1 MSHHTQLQSRGGV
14 VGRPRED
21 SVWSNCSS
29 DSWLRC
35 ATDSSS
41 IDNNHYHTTTT
52 SSSAASQQHTHN
64 ANASAPS
71 PSTSSSNFDLKLYI
85 KDVHDK
91 HGRKRPLSVKP
102 WATIKDVKDLLTTHL
117 HVPPSSQRLYFG
129 PLLTSARELPNH
141 RTLMDAGIYRNGETL
156 LLEINTRS
164 TVGAGGLLLSSSTSS
179 STGGKGTLGD
189 SHSISSLRS
198 KANDVCVSSS
208 LLDLTPKSLQRLVQQ
223 ARRGLAMGFKPA
235 LAPDGSG
242 GSYFLCDARKKR
254 VGVFKPADE
263 EPFSENNP
271 RGYVPHDTE
280 GGVGAEGVGGSGVH
294 TESLRQGIRPGELC
308 LREVAAFILDH
319 DGFSDVPMTTLAE
332 AQHPA
337 LHVNGANWTLS
348 EGGASVGFHSMTS
361 PLSSTNLAG
370 ASAMLSS
377 TTGGMSSGGA
387 LVKKV
392 GSFQQYIHA
401 ECTMD
406 DLSPSK
412 ISVEEV
418 HKIAILDIRLMNAD
432 RNVANIMCQR
442 IPEDP
447 DHFKLIPIDHGYS
460 LRSVCDVA
468 WFDWCWLDWPQTK
481 VPLGKKARDYVLNLD
496 IDADARLLKERLG
509 MGNDVLDYFRV
520 SCMILKSGVK
530 AGLTLYEIASGILCR
545 TDPSGEIPSKLETLT
560 KVAEELATSAVHNG
574 RFHHATASLAL
585 EEQLASTRKAVDQR
599 SSKFLSPFSKSRPV
613 VRSVSSSVFSQVPS
627 LGGESAFTDE
637 LFRGGS
643 NLSGETFS
651 TPLHSR
657 ASSMNTN
664 PPEVVQSSQ
673 SDDNSFDSASC
684 SFASG
689 PEDVEAG
696 EWAADMIAM
705 ADQNMDAKEQGLFGR
720 NRSVSESSSS
730 SSDGDMTSKSSSS
743 PVGFWTVRPGS
754 SIEGDSEEEEDDDSI
769 GWGQSLTYNPITSSQ
784 DRNLF
789 SPHAFSSSNLVNLMK
804 DTKSGISEED
814 SNHADDE
821 LGSIT
826 PPTTQAQVT
835 SFPAFKP
842 LQKTMIRSHSYAA
855 FSSYPSNEE
864 YDRRPTM
871 LCQSTNMRARTLSS
885 TQENDLFR
893 TYFMKF
899 VDLLIVRET
908 ERLVHNSTPI
918 DE

>member
-1 MSHHTQLQSRGGV
+1 MSHHTQLMARG
-14 VGRPRED
+14 GRPRED
-21 SVWSNCSS
+21 SIWSNCSA

-35 ATDSSS
+35 PASD
-41 IDNNHYHTTTT
+41 TTTKNNST
-52 SSSAASQQHTHN
+52 ISNNSTQHN

-71 PSTSSSNFDLKLYI
+71 PSTNFDLKLFI

-102 WATIKDVKDLLTTHL
+102 WASVKDVKDLLASHL

-156 LLEINTRS
+156 LLEITTRGNNAMLLGGTAS
-164 TVGAGGLLLSSSTSS
+164 LSGGAGQ
-179 STGGKGTLGD
+179 D

-223 ARRGLAMGFKPA
+223 ARRGLALGFKPA

-271 RGYVPHDTE
+271 RGYVPHDSNE
-280 GGVGAEGVGGSGVH
+280 GGGGGGAADSP

-337 LHVNGANWTLS
+337 LHVNGKNWTLS
-348 EGGASVGFHSMTS
+348 EGGASVGVHSISS
-361 PLSSTNLAG
+361 PLSSTNLMTA
-370 ASAMLSS
+370 ASAAAVGSGSS
-377 TTGGMSSGGA
+377 SSRGD
-387 LVKKV
+387 LIKKF
-392 GSFQQYIHA
+392 GSFQEYVHA

-418 HKIAILDIRLMNAD
+418 HKIAILDIRIMNAD

-447 DHFKLIPIDHGYS
+447 DHFRLIPIDHGYS

-481 VPLGKKARDYVLNLD
+481 QPLGKKARDYVLNLD
-496 IDADARLLKERLG
+496 IDEDVRLLKERLG
-509 MGNDVLDYFRV
+509 MGDDVLDYYRV

-545 TDPSGEIPSKLETLT
+545 TDPSGETPSKLETLT
-560 KVAEELATSAVHNG
+560 SVAGELATSAVHNG

-585 EEQLASTRKAVDQR
+585 EEKLSTTKKTVDRR
-599 SSKFLSPFSKSRPV
+599 SSAFPSSYSKPRPV
-613 VRSVSSSVFSQVPS
+613 VRSASSSVFSQVPS

-637 LFRGGS
+637 LFRGSS
-643 NLSGETFS
+643 NLSGGDFS
-651 TPLHSR
+651 SSEFHSR

-689 PEDVEAG
+689 PDDAEAD
-696 EWAADMIAM
+696 EWAADMIAI
-705 ADQNMDAKEQGLFGR
+705 ADQNMEIKENGLFGR
-720 NRSVSESSSS
+720 NRSTSESSSS
-730 SSDGDMTSKSSSS
+730 SSEGSSSSDSSKS

-754 SIEGDSEEEEDDDSI
+754 SFDERSEDDDDDSI
-769 GWGQSLTYNPITSSQ
+769 CWAPSLSHNPITSTK
-784 DRNLF
+784 DTNLF
-789 SPHAFSSSNLVNLMK
+789 SPHAFSSSNLVK
-804 DTKSGISEED
+804 FVEETKTGSTDED
-814 SNHADDE
+814 SNNADDE
-821 LGSIT
+821 FGPIT
-826 PPTTQAQVT
+826 PPTQVT
-835 SFPAFKP
+835 SFSAFKP
-842 LQKTMIRSHSYAA
+842 LQKTMYRSHSYAA
-855 FSSYPSNEE
+855 FSSYSSHD

-871 LCQSTNMRARTLSS
+871 FQNTLSQSTNIRSRSGLSS
-885 TQENDLFR
+885 TQEKDLFR

-899 VDLLIVRET
+899 VDLLIVREI
-908 ERLVHNSTPI
+908 ERLVHNPTRA

>member
-1 MSHHTQLQSRGGV
+1 MSRGLG
-14 VGRPRED
+14 GSDRGSRPRED
-21 SVWSNCSS
+21 SIWSNCSS

-35 ATDSSS
+35 TSDTTIHQHAVNSS
-41 IDNNHYHTTTT
+41 T
-52 SSSAASQQHTHN
+52 SQHN

-71 PSTSSSNFDLKLYI
+71 PATTSSNNFDLKLFI

-102 WATIKDVKDLLTTHL
+102 WASIKDVKDLLANHL
-117 HVPPSSQRLYFG
+117 HVPPSSQRLYLC
-129 PLLTSARELPNH
+129 PVLLTSARELPNH
-141 RTLMDAGIYRNGETL
+141 RTLMDAGIYKNGETL
-156 LLEINTRS
+156 LLEIT
-164 TVGAGGLLLSSSTSS
+164 GGNSMLLGTASSSATQ
-179 STGGKGTLGD
+179 D
-189 SHSISSLRS
+189 SHSISSLRN

-223 ARRGLAMGFKPA
+223 ARRGLALGFKPA

-271 RGYVPHDTE
+271 RGYVPTD
-280 GGVGAEGVGGSGVH
+280 GVGGGGVDDAP

-348 EGGASVGFHSMTS
+348 EGGASVGVHSITS
-361 PLSSTNLAG
+361 PLSSTNLMAAAAVG
-370 ASAMLSS
+370 NIS
-377 TTGGMSSGGA
+377 TTSGSSGD
-387 LVKKV
+387 LIKKV
-392 GSFQQYIHA
+392 GSFQEYVYA

-418 HKIAILDIRLMNAD
+418 HKIAILDIRIMNAD

-447 DHFKLIPIDHGYS
+447 DHFRLIPIDHGYS

-496 IDADARLLKERLG
+496 IDEDVRLLKERLG
-509 MGNDVLDYFRV
+509 MGDDVLDYYRV

-560 KVAEELATSAVHNG
+560 SVAGELATSAVHNG

-585 EEQLASTRKAVDQR
+585 EEQLSSSKNSRR
-599 SSKFLSPFSKSRPV
+599 SSIFPSPFTKPRPV
-613 VRSVSSSVFSQVPS
+613 VRSASSSVFSQVPS
-627 LGGESAFTDE
+627 MGGESVFTDE

-643 NLSGETFS
+643 NLSGEELS
-651 TPLHSR
+651 TEFHSR
-657 ASSMNTN
+657 TSSMSAN

-673 SDDNSFDSASC
+673 SDENSFDSASC
-684 SFASG
+684 SFESG
-689 PEDVEAG
+689 PDDVEAD

-705 ADQNMDAKEQGLFGR
+705 ADQNMDIKDNGLFGR
-720 NRSVSESSSS
+720 SRTTSESSTSSGEGSS
-730 SSDGDMTSKSSSS
+730 SSDSSKS

-754 SIEGDSEEEEDDDSI
+754 SFDDRSEDDDDDSI
-769 GWGQSLTYNPITSSQ
+769 CWAPSLSHNPITSTK
-784 DRNLF
+784 DANLF
-789 SPHAFSSSNLVNLMK
+789 SPHAFSSSNLVK
-804 DTKSGISEED
+804 FVEESKTGSPEED
-814 SNHADDE
+814 DSNNADDE
-821 LGSIT
+821 FGPIT
-826 PPTTQAQVT
+826 PPNQVT
-835 SFPAFKP
+835 SFSAFKP
-842 LQKTMIRSHSYAA
+842 LQKTMYRSHSYAA
-855 FSSYPSNEE
+855 FSSHSSHG

-871 LCQSTNMRARTLSS
+871 FQSTNMRPRNSLSS
-885 TQENDLFR
+885 TQEKDLFR

-908 ERLVHNSTPI
+908 ERLIHNRA

>member
-1 MSHHTQLQSRGGV
+1 MSHHTQLMTRGLGGGG
-14 VGRPRED
+14 GRPRED
-21 SVWSNCSS
+21 SIWSNCSS
-29 DSWLRC
+29 DSWLRT
-35 ATDSSS
+35 AAD
-41 IDNNHYHTTTT
+41 TTHVINSTISTT
-52 SSSAASQQHTHN
+52 QHN

-71 PSTSSSNFDLKLYI
+71 PNTTTSSNNFDLKLFI

-91 HGRKRPLSVKP
+91 HGRKRPLAVKP
-102 WATIKDVKDLLTTHL
+102 WASIKDVKDLLANHL

-156 LLEINTRS
+156 LLEITRGNN
-164 TVGAGGLLLSSSTSS
+164 VMLGGSSSGLSSSVQ
-179 STGGKGTLGD
+179 D
-189 SHSISSLRS
+189 SHSISSLRT

-223 ARRGLAMGFKPA
+223 ARRGLALGFKPA

-271 RGYVPHDTE
+271 RGYVPHDCSNE
-280 GGVGAEGVGGSGVH
+280 GSGGGGGGVEDDAP

-348 EGGASVGFHSMTS
+348 EGGASVGVHSISS
-361 PLSSTNLAG
+361 PLSSTNLM
-370 ASAMLSS
+370 ASAS
-377 TTGGMSSGGA
+377 TGGTGISSSGD

-392 GSFQQYIHA
+392 GSFQEYVYS
-401 ECTMD
+401 ECSMD

-418 HKIAILDIRLMNAD
+418 HKIAILDIRIMNAD

-447 DHFKLIPIDHGYS
+447 DHFRLIPIDHGYS

-496 IDADARLLKERLG
+496 IDEDVRLLKERLG
-509 MGNDVLDYFRV
+509 MGDDVLDYYRV

-560 KVAEELATSAVHNG
+560 SVAGELATSAVHNG

-585 EEQLASTRKAVDQR
+585 EEQLSTTKKAVDRR
-599 SSKFLSPFSKSRPV
+599 SSVFPSPYSKPRPV
-613 VRSVSSSVFSQVPS
+613 VRSASSSVFSQVPS
-627 LGGESAFTDE
+627 MGGESAFTDE
-637 LFRGGS
+637 LFRGSS
-643 NLSGETFS
+643 NLSGEDLS
-651 TPLHSR
+651 TPFDSR

-689 PEDVEAG
+689 PDDVEAD
-696 EWAADMIAM
+696 EWAADMIAI
-705 ADQNMDAKEQGLFGR
+705 ADQNMDIKENGLFGR
-720 NRSVSESSSS
+720 NRSTSESSSS
-730 SSDGDMTSKSSSS
+730 SSESNSSSNSSKS

-754 SIEGDSEEEEDDDSI
+754 SFDDRSTDEDDDSI
-769 GWGQSLTYNPITSSQ
+769 CWAPALSHNPITSSK
-784 DRNLF
+784 DTNLL
-789 SPHAFSSSNLVNLMK
+789 SPHAFSSSNLVK
-804 DTKSGISEED
+804 FVEETKTSSPEED
-814 SNHADDE
+814 SNNADDE
-821 LGSIT
+821 FGPIT
-826 PPTTQAQVT
+826 PPTQVT
-835 SFPAFKP
+835 SFSAFKP
-842 LQKTMIRSHSYAA
+842 LQKTMYRSHSYAA
-855 FSSYPSNEE
+855 FSSYPTGDF
-864 YDRRPTM
+864 DRRPTM
-871 LCQSTNMRARTLSS
+871 FQSTLCQSTNVRARGSLSS
-885 TQENDLFR
+885 TQEKDLFR

-908 ERLVHNSTPI
+908 ERLIHNRA